1 MNAIIVNE
9 QQLLIEI
16 EKLRSEFTE
25 TQDLY
30 REVCVLLFFRYGITP
45 TANKL
50 YQYVRRGSMS
60 APADALNKFWSELRE
75 KSRVR
80 IDRSDI
86 PESIGLATGD
96 FVATLWNEAQKA
108 AQLGFTDLVENATAE
123 ILKSKLDAELARQD
137 ATKLKVQLDE
147 CNLDLKSTQ
156 KRLSETDNLLLVNT
170 NTLAMQE
177 KALKSLRIECDN
189 LSTALSDEKAT
200 FSRDLNLINAS
211 LQKAEDRFR
220 SLENKSLLE
229 VDQARQLIKRLE
241 KEIISLRKI
250 TKDDQSSHT
259 KDQIKNQNIIAAL
272 NERVGTLNG
281 KLIEISKQLSKTS
294 RKLAQAEKKIN
305 LKKTSDIKRD
315 LELN

>member
-1 MNAIIVNE
+1 
-9 QQLLIEI
+9 
-16 EKLRSEFTE
+16 
-25 TQDLY
+25 LY

-305 LKKTSDIKRD
+305 LKKQVI
-315 LELN
+315 LNAI

>member
-9 QQLLIEI
+9 QQLQIEI

-60 APADALNKFWSELRE
+60 APADALNKFWSELRG

-80 IDRSDI
+80 IERNDI
-86 PESIGLATGD
+86 PENISLAAGD

-108 AQLGFTDLVENATAE
+108 AQAGFTDLIENATAE
-123 ILKSKLDAELARQD
+123 ILKFKLNAELARQD
-137 ATKLKVQLDE
+137 AAKLQGQLDVS
-147 CNLDLKSTQ
+147 NLDLKSTQ

-170 NTLAMQE
+170 NTLAIQE
-177 KALKSLRIECDN
+177 KTLKSLKIERDN
-189 LSTALSDEKAT
+189 LSTALSEEKAT

-211 LQKAEDRFR
+211 LQKAEERFR

-250 TKDDQSSHT
+250 TKDEQSSYI

-272 NERVGTLNG
+272 NEKVGTLNG

-294 RKLAQAEKKIN
+294 RKLAQAEKKTN
-305 LKKTSDIKRD
+305 LKNR
-315 LELN
+315 

>member
-9 QQLLIEI
+9 QQLQIEI

-60 APADALNKFWSELRE
+60 APADALNKFWSELRG

-80 IDRSDI
+80 IERNDI
-86 PESIGLATGD
+86 PENISLAAGD

-108 AQLGFTDLVENATAE
+108 AQAGFTDLIENATAE
-123 ILKSKLDAELARQD
+123 ILKFKLDAELARQD
-137 ATKLKVQLDE
+137 AAKLQVQLDVS
-147 CNLDLKSTQ
+147 NLDLKSTQ

-170 NTLAMQE
+170 NTLAIQE
-177 KALKSLRIECDN
+177 KTLKSLKIERDN
-189 LSTALSDEKAT
+189 LSTALSEEKAT

-211 LQKAEDRFR
+211 LQKAEERFR

-250 TKDDQSSHT
+250 TKDEQSSYI

-272 NERVGTLNG
+272 NEKVGTLNG

-294 RKLAQAEKKIN
+294 RKLAQAEKKTN
-305 LKKTSDIKRD
+305 LKNR
-315 LELN
+315 

>member
-1 MNAIIVNE
+1 VKAMNAIIVNE
-9 QQLLIEI
+9 RQLQIEI
-16 EKLRSEFTE
+16 EKLRGEFTE

-80 IDRSDI
+80 IDRTDI
-86 PESIGLATGD
+86 PESISLAAGD
-96 FVATLWNEAQKA
+96 ILAALWNEAQMA
-108 AQLGFTDLVENATAE
+108 AQAGFTDLTENATAE
-123 ILKSKLDAELARQD
+123 IIKYKLDAELARQD
-137 ATKLKVQLDE
+137 VTKLKVKLDE
-147 CNLDLKSTQ
+147 CNLDLKNTQ
-156 KRLSETDNLLLVNT
+156 KRLSEADNLLLVNT

-177 KALKSLRIECDN
+177 KTLKSLKIERDN
-189 LSTALSDEKAT
+189 LSTLLSEEKAT

-229 VDQARQLIKRLE
+229 VDQARQLIKCLE

-250 TKDDQSSHT
+250 TKDDQSSYF
-259 KDQIKNQNIIAAL
+259 KDLIKNQNTIATL
-272 NERVGTLNG
+272 NEKVGTLNG

-294 RKLAQAEKKIN
+294 RKLAQAEKKNN
-305 LKKTSDIKRD
+305 LK
-315 LELN
+315 NN

>member
-1 MNAIIVNE
+1 MNNVIINE
-9 QQLLIEI
+9 QQLMTEI
-16 EKLRSEFTE
+16 DKLRGQFTE

-305 LKKTSDIKRD
+305 LKKQVI
-315 LELN
+315 LNAI

>member
-1 MNAIIVNE
+1 
-9 QQLLIEI
+9 
-16 EKLRSEFTE
+16 
-25 TQDLY
+25 
-30 REVCVLLFFRYGITP
+30 
-45 TANKL
+45 
-50 YQYVRRGSMS
+50 MS
-60 APADALNKFWSELRE
+60 APADALNKFWSELRG

-80 IDRSDI
+80 IERNDI
-86 PESIGLATGD
+86 PENISLAAGD

-108 AQLGFTDLVENATAE
+108 AQAGFTDLIENATAE
-123 ILKSKLDAELARQD
+123 ILKFKLDAELARQD
-137 ATKLKVQLDE
+137 AAKLQVQLDVS
-147 CNLDLKSTQ
+147 NLDLKSTQ

-170 NTLAMQE
+170 NTLAIQE
-177 KALKSLRIECDN
+177 KTLKSLKIERDN
-189 LSTALSDEKAT
+189 LSTALSEEKAT

-211 LQKAEDRFR
+211 LQKAEERFR

-250 TKDDQSSHT
+250 TKDEQSSYI

-272 NERVGTLNG
+272 NEKVGTLNG

-305 LKKTSDIKRD
+305 LKNR
-315 LELN
+315 

>member
-1 MNAIIVNE
+1 
-9 QQLLIEI
+9 
-16 EKLRSEFTE
+16 
-25 TQDLY
+25 
-30 REVCVLLFFRYGITP
+30 
-45 TANKL
+45 
-50 YQYVRRGSMS
+50 
-60 APADALNKFWSELRE
+60 
-75 KSRVR
+75 
-80 IDRSDI
+80 
-86 PESIGLATGD
+86 
-96 FVATLWNEAQKA
+96 
-108 AQLGFTDLVENATAE
+108 
-123 ILKSKLDAELARQD
+123 
-137 ATKLKVQLDE
+137 
-147 CNLDLKSTQ
+147 
-156 KRLSETDNLLLVNT
+156 
-170 NTLAMQE
+170 MQE

>member
-9 QQLLIEI
+9 QQLQIEI

-60 APADALNKFWSELRE
+60 APAGALNKFWSELRG

-80 IDRSDI
+80 IERNDI
-86 PESIGLATGD
+86 PENISLAAGD

-108 AQLGFTDLVENATAE
+108 AQAGFTDLIENATAE
-123 ILKSKLDAELARQD
+123 ILKFKLDAELARQD
-137 ATKLKVQLDE
+137 AAKLQVQLDVS
-147 CNLDLKSTQ
+147 NLDLKSTQ

-170 NTLAMQE
+170 NTLAIQE
-177 KALKSLRIECDN
+177 KTLKSLKIERDN
-189 LSTALSDEKAT
+189 LSTALSEEKAT

-211 LQKAEDRFR
+211 LQKAEERFR

-250 TKDDQSSHT
+250 TKDEQSSYI

-272 NERVGTLNG
+272 NEKVGTLNG

-294 RKLAQAEKKIN
+294 RKLAQAEKKTN
-305 LKKTSDIKRD
+305 LKNR
-315 LELN
+315 

>member
-9 QQLLIEI
+9 QQLQIEI

-60 APADALNKFWSELRE
+60 APADALNKFWSELRG

-80 IDRSDI
+80 IERNDI
-86 PESIGLATGD
+86 PENISLAAGD

-108 AQLGFTDLVENATAE
+108 AQAGFTDLIENATAE
-123 ILKSKLDAELARQD
+123 ILKFKLDAELARKD
-137 ATKLKVQLDE
+137 AAKLQVQLDE
-147 CNLDLKSTQ
+147 SNLDLKSAQ

-170 NTLAMQE
+170 NTLAIQE
-177 KALKSLRIECDN
+177 KTLKSLKIERDN
-189 LSTALSDEKAT
+189 LSTALSEEKAT

-211 LQKAEDRFR
+211 SQKAEERFR

-250 TKDDQSSHT
+250 TKDEQSSYI

-272 NERVGTLNG
+272 NEKVGTLNG

-294 RKLAQAEKKIN
+294 RKLAQAEKKTN
-305 LKKTSDIKRD
+305 LKNR
-315 LELN
+315 

>member
-9 QQLLIEI
+9 QQLQIEI

-60 APADALNKFWSELRE
+60 APADALNKFWSELRG

-80 IDRSDI
+80 IERNDI
-86 PESIGLATGD
+86 PENISLAAGD

-108 AQLGFTDLVENATAE
+108 AQAGFTDLIENATAE
-123 ILKSKLDAELARQD
+123 ILKFKLAAELARQD
-137 ATKLKVQLDE
+137 AAKLQVQLDVS
-147 CNLDLKSTQ
+147 NLDLKSTQ

-170 NTLAMQE
+170 NTLAIQE
-177 KALKSLRIECDN
+177 KTLKSLKIERDN
-189 LSTALSDEKAT
+189 LSTALSEEKAT

-211 LQKAEDRFR
+211 LQKAEERFR

-250 TKDDQSSHT
+250 TKDEQSSYI

-272 NERVGTLNG
+272 NEKVGTLNG

-294 RKLAQAEKKIN
+294 RKLAQAEKKTN
-305 LKKTSDIKRD
+305 LKNR
-315 LELN
+315 

>member
-305 LKKTSDIKRD
+305 LKKQVI
-315 LELN
+315 LNAI

>member
-1 MNAIIVNE
+1 
-9 QQLLIEI
+9 
-16 EKLRSEFTE
+16 
-25 TQDLY
+25 
-30 REVCVLLFFRYGITP
+30 
-45 TANKL
+45 
-50 YQYVRRGSMS
+50 MS

-305 LKKTSDIKRD
+305 LKKQVI
-315 LELN
+315 LNAI

>member
-1 MNAIIVNE
+1 MNNVIINE
-9 QQLLIEI
+9 QQLMSEI
-16 EKLRSEFTE
+16 DKLRGQFTE

-50 YQYVRRGSMS
+50 YQYVRKGSMS

-80 IDRSDI
+80 INRTDI
-86 PESIGLATGD
+86 PEKINEAAGNFIA
-96 FVATLWNEAQKA
+96 ALWNEAQEA
-108 AQLGFTDLVENATAE
+108 AQAGFSELIGNATAE
-123 ILKSKLDAELARQD
+123 VLKFKLDAELARQD
-137 ATKLKVQLDE
+137 AAKLQVQLDVS
-147 CNLDLKSTQ
+147 NLDLKNAQ
-156 KRLSETDNLLLVNT
+156 KNLSETDNLLLVNT

-177 KALKSLRIECDN
+177 KTLKLLKIERDN
-189 LSTALSDEKAT
+189 LSTALSEEKAT
-200 FSRDLNLINAS
+200 FSRDLNLINVS

-250 TKDDQSSHT
+250 TKDEQSWYI

-272 NERVGTLNG
+272 NEKVGTLNG

-294 RKLAQAEKKIN
+294 RKLAQVEKKNN
-305 LKKTSDIKRD
+305 LKTR
-315 LELN
+315 